1 MTGMLKS
8 RPRVRECM
16 ERRDSLL
23 LAIAGILAVV
33 VGLTVASLLGLEVG
47 FLQGSI
53 GLDGIY
59 PP

>member
-1 MTGMLKS
+1 
-8 RPRVRECM
+8 M

-33 VGLTVASLLGLEVG
+33 VGLTLASFFGLEVG